1 MINLFIEG
9 GMLWMSLLTIELIAL
24 FFAAWKAPTWVKEIG
39 TLALCTGL
47 LSTLTGLFTAFSA
60 LEMAGD
66 VSMSLMA
73 GGLRLTIIP
82 ICYGLLIFMASL
94 IVRIIQKPRM

>member
-1 MINLFIEG
+1 
-9 GMLWMSLLTIELIAL
+9 MSLLTIELIAL
-24 FFAAWKAPTWVKEIG
+24 FFAAWKAPTWIKEIG

-66 VSMSLMA
+66 ISMSLMA